1 MHLQDLWTEIMMMLD
16 VTTTQLW
23 MESNGEYFLKNF
35 SSSVLSLNDYIANCK
50 VLMCLSLLSFK
61 NFVRNIQMDQR
72 KIDSLGL

>member
-23 MESNGEYFLKNF
+23 MESNGEYFFKNF
-35 SSSVLSLNDYIANCK
+35 SSSVLSLSDCIANCK
-50 VLMCLSLLSFK
+50 ILMCLSLLSFK
-61 NFVRNIQMDQR
+61 NFVRNVQMDQR